1 MQFFRVTY
9 KDPKNQ
15 AVVDRLIGEVKA
27 LNPEFLTQHIKG
39 TTDFTVPDVK
49 MSL

>member
-15 AVVDRLIGEVKA
+15 AVVDRLIGEV
-27 LNPEFLTQHIKG
+27 TQHIKG